1 MIGIKFYPKNAT
13 TNSTHGTDKIENM
26 SKILQIMEK
35 YNIPLL
41 IHGESDR
48 VVDVSQSQEMF
59 YEMEDEN
66 KPVEYVELENGTHYL
81 TIQRNRNKLFETM
94 TRFLREHLLDEKK
107 PAQ

>member
-1 MIGIKFYPKNAT
+1 M
-13 TNSTHGTDKIENM
+13 
-26 SKILQIMEK
+26 
-35 YNIPLL
+35 LL